1 MVGILNIHVY
11 LLFMKIYTMYIKTF
25 LQNQSWST
33 LGSRS
38 HSKLGAKAKPMFIT
52 IPNHTEKVNQTSLN
66 QLFPYFVLQSKLM
79 NPMGKGRR
87 IKKRQKWSKTWFL
100 RVGKGSTF
108 KDPSSMSLPCV
119 GIEPLLTPEHNE
131 ELGLHNGPLSFVPRD
146 QHCIISFSCRAPWR
160 VWFTCFQQEK
170 NTSK

>member
-11 LLFMKIYTMYIKTF
+11 FLFMKIYMMYIKTF

-66 QLFPYFVLQSKLM
+66 QLFPYFVSVKI
-79 NPMGKGRR
+79 NESNG
-87 IKKRQKWSKTWFL
+87 KRQKNKKET
-100 RVGKGSTF
+100 KM
-108 KDPSSMSLPCV
+108 K
-119 GIEPLLTPEHNE
+119 
-131 ELGLHNGPLSFVPRD
+131 
-146 QHCIISFSCRAPWR
+146 
-160 VWFTCFQQEK
+160 
-170 NTSK
+170 